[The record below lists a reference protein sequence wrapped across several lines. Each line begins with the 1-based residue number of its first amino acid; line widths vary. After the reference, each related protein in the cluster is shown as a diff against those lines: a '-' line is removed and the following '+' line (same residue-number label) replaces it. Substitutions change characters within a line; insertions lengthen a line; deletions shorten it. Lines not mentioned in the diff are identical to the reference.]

1 MTPAGA
7 PSPKTTAA
15 PLHKAVFV
23 DRDGTVT
30 KEGEWIVHP
39 GALELVP
46 DAAEAIVKLHA
57 AGFLVVMF
65 TNQSAVARGLITEE
79 QLDAIQA
86 QMDGLLAR
94 EGAVLDATYY
104 CPHHPTEGIGRY
116 KADCWCRKPK
126 PGLILRARDEMGID
140 LSRSWCIGDMERDI
154 ESGRRAGVR
163 GILVAT
169 GKGIGEEA
177 RMRAEGRMPE
187 LFVPD
192 IGKAA
197 EWILRMHTT
206 SAS

>member
-1 MTPAGA
+1 MSVVDEVGTRTGA
-7 PSPKTTAA
+7 NRSQA
-15 PLHKAVFV
+15 AVFV

-46 DAAEAIVKLHA
+46 DAAEAIVKLHG

-65 TNQSAVARGLITEE
+65 TNQSGVARGLITEE
-79 QLDAIQA
+79 GLTSIHAHMQSLLERGGAYVDAIY
-86 QMDGLLAR
+86 
-94 EGAVLDATYY
+94 V

-154 ESGRRAGVR
+154 ESGKRAGVR

-169 GKGIGEEA
+169 GKGVGEEA
-177 RMRAEGRMPE
+177 QMRAEGRTPE
-187 LFVPD
+187 VFVPD
-192 IGKAA
+192 IGRAA
-197 EWILRMHTT
+197 DWILR
-206 SAS
+206 AIA